1 MKREDLFTVTEFQ
14 FCVRD
19 GKDTATQILRH
30 GALGNGRLENWSC
43 GLENLILFHLLHV
56 SLELLPTN
64 GNFF

>member
-43 GLENLILFHLLHV
+43 GL
-56 SLELLPTN
+56 
-64 GNFF
+64 